1 MPQQFKPPRL
11 TRRDFEELLVSHNA
25 LEAVIGALGRT
36 NWAGAAGCQ
45 IGLMRT
51 DRWVCDVYNRFERAL
66 ATWNANH
73 PDKSLYQ
80 EQLEQTAAPAGDG
93 QGSETAA
100 KEG

>member
-1 MPQQFKPPRL
+1 MAKSFKCPRL
-11 TRRDFEELLVSHNA
+11 TRRDFEELLVSHKA

-73 PDKSLYQ
+73 PDEPLYQ
-80 EQLEQTAAPAGDG
+80 EQLEQTAAPS
-93 QGSETAA
+93 GSDQATAIEV